1 MLTIVLKSLSLIGSY
16 SFTSRFALRIV
27 GKVSQC
33 PTGISVSSTSGKLLF
48 KASGATKIDRPV
60 ASAAVDSRLLC
71 FIIAPLKCNCFLFFL
86 RILEF

>member
-1 MLTIVLKSLSLIGSY
+1 MLKSLSLIGSY

-27 GKVSQC
+27 GQVSQC
-33 PTGISVSSTSGKLLF
+33 PTGISVSSVSGKLLF
-48 KASGATKIDRPV
+48 KARGATKIERPV

-71 FIIAPLKCNCFLFFL
+71 FSVTPLKCNCCLFFL